1 MGHNLHNA
9 IAFDASGN
17 IYITLLLSVSGT
29 GQYANLCKAP
39 VSGMST
45 LQCHALSPT
54 NFGDYAKHFTIDSNN
69 KLYITGMFFRD
80 LITYWIISSA
90 RIDLNTGTTD
100 WQMQYDDSVATAQG
114 MNVDQMVTYL
124 SDDLSILYYGA
135 SLTTSEN
142 YFYYVN
148 TLNGQLLNSFK
159 ENASGK

>member
-1 MGHNLHNA
+1 
-9 IAFDASGN
+9 
-17 IYITLLLSVSGT
+17 
-29 GQYANLCKAP
+29 
-39 VSGMST
+39 
-45 LQCHALSPT
+45 
-54 NFGDYAKHFTIDSNN
+54 
-69 KLYITGMFFRD
+69 MFFRD

-114 MNVDQMVTYL
+114 MNVNQMVTYL

-135 SLTTSEN
+135 SLTTGEN

-159 ENASGK
+159 ENASGKYVNFMLIFIETL